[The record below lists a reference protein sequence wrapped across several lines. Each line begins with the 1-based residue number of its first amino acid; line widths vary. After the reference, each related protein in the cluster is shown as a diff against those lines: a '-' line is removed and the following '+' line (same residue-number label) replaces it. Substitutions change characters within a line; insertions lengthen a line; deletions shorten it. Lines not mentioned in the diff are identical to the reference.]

1 MIKVCYL
8 DCNDV
13 ETEVGKAKDIGEMW
27 SIISNYLKKKG
38 FKSYSTRTM
47 GRDDDSIMI
56 DFGSYSE
63 FFVCYRKGLTAEI
76 FKNKV

>member
-8 DCNDV
+8 DSEHV
-13 ETEVGKAKDIGEMW
+13 EKEVGMAKDISEMW
-27 SIISNYLKKKG
+27 SIISKYLKEKD
-38 FKSYSTRTM
+38 FVSYNNRVM
-47 GRDDDSIMI
+47 GRTDDSIMI

-76 FKNKV
+76 FKGVK